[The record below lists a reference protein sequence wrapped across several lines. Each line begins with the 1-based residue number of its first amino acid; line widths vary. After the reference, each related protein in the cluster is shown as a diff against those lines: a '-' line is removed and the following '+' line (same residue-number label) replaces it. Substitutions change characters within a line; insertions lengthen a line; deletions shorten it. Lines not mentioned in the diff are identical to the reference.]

1 MTKRRLFKMT
11 VICFLLVFAMAIAS
25 PIELRAAEKVRV
37 GFFPLGKFQ
46 YIDENGAAAGYNID
60 YLSKITDIT
69 GWEYEFVH
77 CGNWVE
83 ATALLEGGKIDLL
96 APAQKIPELKE
107 KFAYAA
113 YPMGMELAAIYALKQ
128 RDDLIYEDID
138 TLAKLRYGAA
148 RNSTFTTKFI
158 EHAKE
163 YNISPDITY
172 YNNTTELFDALHAKR
187 VDAIVSNIMFYDDS
201 LKILGR
207 FAPLAVYYITAKDNS
222 ALLNKLDNAIYRMEV
237 NDPTFDSGLLKK
249 YFPHYKNTIFN
260 YDEYLFIKN
269 APPIRIA
276 YETDRSPLSFTG
288 SDGEFH
294 GVQRDILDEISRI
307 SGLKFDY
314 VPCRREQTELTY
326 LEENKLRV
334 ISGVRY
340 CRFSAQAKR
349 LRFSI
354 PYLYS
359 GNIIAGTD
367 PLKYTGQEELR
378 LAMVEGAASLKE
390 RVAAKYP
397 KFKIQTYENT
407 EQAFNAAVSGEAD
420 FVIENRYVAEPYFV
434 KPKFRSLKIL
444 SLTRIEEPYTLAT
457 LVYYVPANDEK
468 DWNSETFI
476 SIINKSIE
484 QLDPQKISASVI
496 NRSAENIYKY
506 TLGDFIYQYRG
517 QFVILLAAAGAA
529 IAFLLARRLKRG
541 RFI

>member
-1 MTKRRLFKMT
+1 M
-11 VICFLLVFAMAIAS
+11 
-25 PIELRAAEKVRV
+25 
-37 GFFPLGKFQ
+37 
-46 YIDENGAAAGYNID
+46 
-60 YLSKITDIT
+60 
-69 GWEYEFVH
+69 
-77 CGNWVE
+77 
-83 ATALLEGGKIDLL
+83 
-96 APAQKIPELKE
+96 
-107 KFAYAA
+107 
-113 YPMGMELAAIYALKQ
+113 
-128 RDDLIYEDID
+128 
-138 TLAKLRYGAA
+138 
-148 RNSTFTTKFI
+148 
-158 EHAKE
+158 
-163 YNISPDITY
+163 
-172 YNNTTELFDALHAKR
+172 
-187 VDAIVSNIMFYDDS
+187 
-201 LKILGR
+201 
-207 FAPLAVYYITAKDNS
+207 
-222 ALLNKLDNAIYRMEV
+222 
-237 NDPTFDSGLLKK
+237 
-249 YFPHYKNTIFN
+249 
-260 YDEYLFIKN
+260 
-269 APPIRIA
+269 
-276 YETDRSPLSFTG
+276 
-288 SDGEFH
+288 
-294 GVQRDILDEISRI
+294 
-307 SGLKFDY
+307 
-314 VPCRREQTELTY
+314 PCRREQTELTY

>member
-1 MTKRRLFKMT
+1 MT

-46 YIDENGAAAGYNID
+46 YIDENGTAAGYNID

-69 GWEYEFVH
+69 GWEYEFVP

-276 YETDRSPLSFTG
+276 YETDRAPLSFTG